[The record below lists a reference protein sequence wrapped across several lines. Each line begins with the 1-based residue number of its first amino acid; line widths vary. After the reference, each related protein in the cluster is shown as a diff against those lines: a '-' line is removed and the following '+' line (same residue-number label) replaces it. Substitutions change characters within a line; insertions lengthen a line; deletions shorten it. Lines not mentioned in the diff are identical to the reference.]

1 MLGKRFKK
9 VFSVNVIIILLKI
22 WRLKMKGEAQLAV
35 NNNLN
40 AKMKRERTISK
51 LKRDKWLYLLLLP
64 GVLYY
69 VIFKFAPMWGIII
82 AFQDY
87 SPFLGVFKSPWVGV
101 SNFKD
106 FFMNP
111 DFFRLLKNTLTISFL
126 NIIFFFPAPIILSLL
141 LNEIRREFYKKTVQT
156 LVYIPHFISM
166 IIVASISYI
175 LLGTEG
181 GAINQ
186 LIVSLGG
193 EKINFLGSPQWFRPI
208 IIIQSIWKE
217 CGWGTIIFLAALAG
231 VDVEQYEA
239 AVVDGAGR
247 FRQLIHITLPAL
259 KSTIVILL
267 IMRMG
272 SVLNTGF
279 EQIFLMTNSLNREVA
294 DVFDT
299 YVYFLGITQGSF
311 SYSTAVGLF
320 KSIVGLILI
329 QATNYLAKKMG
340 ESGLF

>member
-1 MLGKRFKK
+1 
-9 VFSVNVIIILLKI
+9 
-22 WRLKMKGEAQLAV
+22 MKGEAQLAV

-87 SPFLGVFKSPWVGV
+87 SPFLGVLKSPWVGV

-186 LIVSLGG
+186 LIVNLGG

-247 FRQLIHITLPAL
+247 FKQLIHITLPAL

>member
-1 MLGKRFKK
+1 
-9 VFSVNVIIILLKI
+9 
-22 WRLKMKGEAQLAV
+22 MKGEAQLAV

-87 SPFLGVFKSPWVGV
+87 SPFLGVLKSPWVGV

-186 LIVSLGG
+186 LIVNLGG